1 MAKQKPEIPAE
12 FKFVTTYAN
21 FLDVFGKGNERII
34 VDRRTGKVILTYDV
48 RDIPQEKGKGKQ

>member
-21 FLDVFGKGNERII
+21 FLDVFGKDNERII

-48 RDIPQEKGKGKQ
+48 RDIPQEK